1 MAHVSPEFIRL
12 DPLNLVWLNVG
23 QRLARHFLQH
33 PIHHRVVAHPHQPF
47 GRPQADSLK
56 IVRQGVGPLRRFYPA
71 MIQFPAGL
79 AAPPAQPALPSVA
92 AAAVLHH
99 RFAPAMLALH
109 AQRYRTSK
117 LNQYLLSNPQR
128 SFVKPLQKL
137 ACLRVTKRSAW
148 ARLSSP
154 IAAWKS
160 GRCWWWGLG

>member
-117 LNQYLLSNPQR
+117 LNQYLLSNPR
-128 SFVKPLQKL
+128 H
-137 ACLRVTKRSAW
+137 
-148 ARLSSP
+148 
-154 IAAWKS
+154 AAADPPS
-160 GRCWWWGLG
+160 ET